1 MIFLISNN
9 RTLYT
14 STQYSTGSQ
23 SFPNSIGT
31 GDFNKDGW
39 VDIVVTNS
47 NADNVGV
54 FLGYDYPTFA
64 GSTIDAPKR
73 GSLPYYVVVGD
84 FNRDSQWD
92 IAIAY
97 QKLNSIG
104 ILLGNGNGAFLNQ
117 SLYLVGKPSEPTSL
131 SLGDFNNDNILD
143 IVVGNFRSNS
153 ISILLG
159 NGNGTFANYGSYST
173 GSTYPVF
180 IAVGDFNNDTKQ
192 DLVVANEKGNNVGVF
207 IGHGDGS
214 FAEQISYAMPNGY
227 SPMCV
232 VVSDFNKDNISDIAV
247 ANRDGNNIGI
257 LLGYANGTFRSMTMY
272 STGSNSGPW
281 SIAIGDFNKDNCIDI
296 AVANS
301 GSKNV
306 GIFFGNCDGTFS
318 LQATYSTGSK
328 SSLRAIAVHDLNN
341 DTILDIAVT
350 DWGTGDGNIGVL
362 YGLNNGTF
370 LVPKP
375 YSTGFNS
382 QPTSI
387 GICDFNND
395 GRVDFVVSNSK
406 TNNIGIMLRNGS
418 EPFAVQTTFSTGSG
432 SGPYSVAVTDFNND
446 NQLDIA
452 VTNSKSNNIG
462 IFFGYGNGSFA
473 NQQIYSTGN
482 DSSPTSIAIGDFN
495 DDKQFDIVVAN
506 SDTNNI
512 GILLGSGKG
521 TFSNLQTYSTG
532 EGSGP
537 TSVAVADLN
546 KDNQTD
552 IVVTNGGINT
562 VLVFYGLGNRTFSK
576 PRPFNFE
583 YGSLPISAAIGDF
596 NNDTWLD
603 IAVANYG
610 PGYVDVL
617 LQSC

>member
-1 MIFLISNN
+1 
-9 RTLYT
+9 
-14 STQYSTGSQ
+14 
-23 SFPNSIGT
+23 
-31 GDFNKDGW
+31 
-39 VDIVVTNS
+39 
-47 NADNVGV
+47 VGV

-104 ILLGNGNGAFLNQ
+104 ILLGNGNGTFLNP
-117 SLYLVGKPSEPTSL
+117 SLYSVGASSEPSSL

-159 NGNGTFANYGSYST
+159 HGNGTFANYRSYST

-192 DLVVANEKGNNVGVF
+192 DLVVANEKGNNVGIF
-207 IGHGDGS
+207 IGYGNGS
-214 FAEQISYAMPNGY
+214 FATQISYAMPNGS

-257 LLGYANGTFRSMTMY
+257 LLGYANGTFRNMTMY
-272 STGSNSGPW
+272 STGNNSRPW

-301 GSKNV
+301 GAKNV

-318 LQATYSTGSK
+318 LQATYSTGSQ
-328 SSLRAIAVHDLNN
+328 SSLQAITVQDLNN
-341 DTILDIAVT
+341 DTILDIAVA
-350 DWGTGDGNIGVL
+350 DWGTGNGNIGVL
-362 YGLNNGTF
+362 YGLNNGKF

-375 YSTGFNS
+375 YSTGLNS

-395 GRVDFVVSNSK
+395 GRVDFAVSNSK
-406 TNNIGIMLRNGS
+406 KNNIGIMLRNGS
-418 EPFAVQTTFSTGSG
+418 EPFAVQTTFSTGNG

-452 VTNSKSNNIG
+452 VTNFKTNNIG

-506 SDTNNI
+506 FNTNNI

-521 TFSNLQTYSTG
+521 TFANLRTYSTG
-532 EGSGP
+532 VGSGP

-546 KDNQTD
+546 KDHQID
-552 IVVTNGGINT
+552 IVVTNAGINT
-562 VLVFYGLGNRTFSK
+562 VLVFYGFGNGTFSQ
-576 PRPFNFE
+576 PTSFYYE
-583 YGSLPISAAIGDF
+583 YGFRPISAAIGDF

-617 LQSC
+617 LQTC